1 MTKDDY
7 VIICGDFCGVWNFEE
22 EKIVIEID
30 KLLNEQRKI
39 KEKMRMYQ
47 NKIEKLVNFIS
58 EKKGGIMNKF
68 KIRNSIEVFK
78 KQIEENGDIEAI
90 KERKER
96 KEYYQSWTREKMK
109 NMTEDE
115 FVEYIGKLWSMI
127 VWGNKKY
134 IADKIIELNGFKNVK
149 NMLIELLYGNDNIE
163 KRWDKFYKNIKQIGP
178 SSMSELLSYINPNE
192 YVICNK
198 VTCACFKYLEVKNVP
213 TYNYQ
218 YTGKNYKMLCDN
230 AKEIKSLMLKEE
242 IKDVDLLI
250 VDYMF
255 WDVIYPKSRNENSI
269 DKEEEEIQI
278 EKDKKQFIHN
288 DIINQIVEIGR
299 WSGFES
305 KSEVKIANGA
315 IVDAI
320 WQAQIGNMGKVIY
333 VFEVQ
338 THGSI
343 DSLILNLQRA
353 TNNFAVQ
360 AIVAVSD
367 EKQIEKIKREIEGI
381 HNIQS
386 KLKTWDYKEV
396 MEMHD
401 CLERSNEIINN
412 LGLVPE
418 SFI

>member
-1 MTKDDY
+1 M
-7 VIICGDFCGVWNFEE
+7 NQ
-22 EKIVIEID
+22 EK
-30 KLLNEQRKI
+30 LNISI
-39 KEKMRMYQ
+39 KEY
-47 NKIEKLVNFIS
+47 L
-58 EKKGGIMNKF
+58 
-68 KIRNSIEVFK
+68 
-78 KQIEENGDIEAI
+78 KQIKKVGDIEAI
-90 KERKER
+90 NERKER
-96 KEYYQSWTREKMK
+96 KEYYQSWSKEKII

-134 IADKIIELNGFKNVK
+134 IADKIIEVNGFENIK
-149 NMLIELLYGNDNIE
+149 NMLINLLYGKEEIE
-163 KRWDKFYKNIKQIGP
+163 KRWNRFYKNIKQIGP
-178 SSMSELLSYINPNE
+178 SSMSELLSYINPDE

-198 VTCACFKYLEVKNVP
+198 VTCACFKYLEVPKVP
-213 TYNYQ
+213 IHNYQ
-218 YTGKNYKMLCDN
+218 YTGENYKRLCDE
-230 AKEIKSLMLKEE
+230 AKKIKNKMLESG
-242 IKDVDLLI
+242 IDGVDLLI

-255 WDVIYPKSRNENSI
+255 WDIVYPLSKNDDIIQKNDEKIIIEN
-269 DKEEEEIQI
+269 D
-278 EKDKKQFIHN
+278 DKQFIHN
-288 DIINQIVEIGR
+288 DIINQIVEIGQ
-299 WSGFES
+299 WLGFES
-305 KSEVKIANGA
+305 KAEVKIANGA

-333 VFEVQ
+333 AFEVQ

-343 DSLILNLQRA
+343 DSLILNLQKA

-367 EKQIEKIKREIEGI
+367 EKQIEKIKKESKGI
-381 HNIQS
+381 HSIET

-412 LGLVPE
+412 LGLVPD

>member
-1 MTKDDY
+1 M
-7 VIICGDFCGVWNFEE
+7 NQ
-22 EKIVIEID
+22 EK
-30 KLLNEQRKI
+30 LNISI
-39 KEKMRMYQ
+39 KEY
-47 NKIEKLVNFIS
+47 L
-58 EKKGGIMNKF
+58 
-68 KIRNSIEVFK
+68 
-78 KQIEENGDIEAI
+78 KQIKKVGDIEAI
-90 KERKER
+90 NERKER
-96 KEYYQSWTREKMK
+96 KEYYQSWSKEKII

-134 IADKIIELNGFKNVK
+134 IADKIIEVNGFENIK
-149 NMLIELLYGNDNIE
+149 NMLINLLYGKEEIE
-163 KRWDKFYKNIKQIGP
+163 KRWNRFYKNIKQIGP
-178 SSMSELLSYINPNE
+178 SSMSELLSYINPDE

-198 VTCACFKYLEVKNVP
+198 VTCACFKYLEVPKVP
-213 TYNYQ
+213 IHNYQ
-218 YTGKNYKMLCDN
+218 YTGENYKRLCDE
-230 AKEIKSLMLKEE
+230 AKKIKNKMLESG
-242 IKDVDLLI
+242 IDGVDLLI

-255 WDVIYPKSRNENSI
+255 WDIVYPLSKNDDIIQENDEKI
-269 DKEEEEIQI
+269 II
-278 EKDKKQFIHN
+278 ENDDKQFIHN
-288 DIINQIVEIGR
+288 DIINQIVEIGQ
-299 WSGFES
+299 WLGFES
-305 KSEVKIANGA
+305 KAEVKIADGA

-333 VFEVQ
+333 AFEVQ

-343 DSLILNLQRA
+343 DSLILNLQKA

-367 EKQIEKIKREIEGI
+367 EKQIEKIKKESKGI
-381 HNIQS
+381 HSIEA

-412 LGLVPE
+412 LGLVPD

>member
-1 MTKDDY
+1 MN
-7 VIICGDFCGVWNFEE
+7 I
-22 EKIVIEID
+22 EKIN
-30 KLLNEQRKI
+30 KSI
-39 KEKMRMYQ
+39 KE
-47 NKIEKLVNFIS
+47 
-58 EKKGGIMNKF
+58 
-68 KIRNSIEVFK
+68 FK
-78 KQIEENGDIEAI
+78 KQIKDNSDIEAI
-90 KERKER
+90 NERKER
-96 KEYYQSWTREKMK
+96 KEYYQSWTKKKME

-149 NMLIELLYGNDNIE
+149 KMLVELLYGNDDIE

-230 AKEIKSLMLKEE
+230 AKEIKNLMLKEE
-242 IKDVDLLI
+242 IKNVDLLI

-255 WDVIYPKSRNENSI
+255 WDVVYPESKNDKLI
-269 DKEEEEIQI
+269 IKEEDEIEI
-278 EKDKKQFIHN
+278 EKDEKQFIHN
-288 DIINQIVEIGR
+288 DIINQIVEIGQ
-299 WSGFES
+299 WLGFES
-305 KSEVKIANGA
+305 KSEVKIATGA
-315 IVDAI
+315 VVDAI
-320 WQAQIGNMGKVIY
+320 WQAKIGNMGKVIY

-367 EKQIEKIKREIEGI
+367 EKQIEKIKRESEGI
-381 HNIQS
+381 HSIQS

-412 LGLVPE
+412 LGLVPD